1 MYLFYSI
8 LYLTALIFLLPFEYI
23 KRPKELRKK
32 WLKERFGFFN
42 ALRITHHASR
52 IWIHAVSVGEVI
64 AAVPLIKKIKERYS
78 LKEIVVSTVTDT
90 GQRVATEKIGDIAR
104 IIYAPFDI
112 PFAIN
117 SAVRKIKPSFFII
130 METELWPNIIRILNR
145 KGVPV
150 LLMNG
155 RISEKSFRGYKKLRF
170 FINPVLKD
178 VRIFCM
184 QNELYAERIKAMGAQ
199 IDKVKVI
206 GNFKFDTKPS
216 SHIPEWTR
224 ILKSQAS
231 SVKSQ
236 LPVTSYQLPVKSQEF
251 TIIAGST
258 HRTEEEIILNAY
270 IKIKNDFPATTLI
283 IAPRHPERFREV
295 EDLIKKRGLSCLK
308 VSEIKTEDEKLR
320 RLEDKRKTENKKF
333 LTSQS
338 LNFVILLD
346 VIGEL
351 SSVYSV
357 CDVAIMGGSFI
368 KHGGQNPL
376 EPAYWGKAIICGHH
390 MENFSFINEFYK
402 GGGALKVDADNLYE
416 SLRNL
421 LASPEKMSSM
431 GSIANKLYNKNS
443 GATDRAMEI
452 IGTYL

>member
-1 MYLFYSI
+1 MYFLYSI
-8 LYLTALIFLLPFEYI
+8 LYLTALVFLLPFEYI
-23 KRPKELRKK
+23 RRPKELRKK

-64 AAVPLIKKIKERYS
+64 SAVPLIKKIKERHPAV
-78 LKEIVVSTVTDT
+78 EIVVSTVTDT
-90 GQRVATEKIGDIAR
+90 GQRVAKEKIGDIAR
-104 IIYAPFDI
+104 IIYAPFDL

-117 SAVRKIKPSFFII
+117 RTVRRLKPSLFIV

-155 RISEKSFRGYKKLRF
+155 RISEKSFGGYKKLRF
-170 FINPVLKD
+170 FIKDMLKN
-178 VRIFCM
+178 VSIFCM

-199 IDKVKVI
+199 IDKVRVI

-216 SHIPEWTR
+216 SQIPEWTR
-224 ILKSQAS
+224 ILKEQGASVVRQAS
-231 SVKSQ
+231 CVKR
-236 LPVTSYQLPVKSQEF
+236 QEF
-251 TIIAGST
+251 VIIAGST
-258 HRTEEEIILNAY
+258 HRTEEDIILDAY
-270 IKIKNDFPATTLI
+270 IKIRNDFPATTLI

-295 EDLIKKRGLSCLK
+295 EELIKKKGLEYIK
-308 VSEIKTEDEKLR
+308 RSELAHSSLLIAHSSKT
-320 RLEDKRKTENKKF
+320 
-333 LTSQS
+333 TSISHEPSAMSHQLS
-338 LNFVILLD
+338 GVVILLD

-376 EPAYWGKAIICGHH
+376 EPAYWGKAIICGPH
-390 MENFSFINEFYK
+390 MENFLFINEFYK
-402 GGGALKVDADNLYE
+402 DGGALKVDADNLYE
-416 SLRNL
+416 SLKNL

-431 GSIANKLYNKNS
+431 GNIAKELYEKNS
-443 GATDRAMEI
+443 GAVERAMKI
-452 IGTYL
+452 IGKYL